1 MEPQEKTPKKLSPI
15 VDKLFQLKSSF
26 WRQGPDDPGL
36 DADELTPSLETNV
49 EQKFQNVFN
58 DYSVSRLM

>member
-26 WRQGPDDPGL
+26 WRHGPDDPGL
-36 DADELTPSLETNV
+36 DADELTPS
-49 EQKFQNVFN
+49 
-58 DYSVSRLM
+58 